1 MGSFAALHNFKHF
14 PESHPQ
20 QVRLIQG
27 VQFWQHGHV
36 RPRSSASGDGAST
49 KKRTRRTIVDDEEQA
64 INLSTVQKNST
75 TDVVMKDVKKKKRS
89 PARRLEVPVDKCSI
103 WDALSDTKVNMS
115 FKEWLTVDKQ
125 AAKDLCD
132 GIRFIHGRKPRTTVS
147 KQVNA
152 VNLVELDD
160 EEDEEGSVVEE
171 VLDGYDDDSC
181 SESYLF
187 DSEFEDDDDNGYHS
201 DTSFTQYPY
210 NPESVRAARPFAVQV
225 LINGE
230 LVEAIADTGASVS
243 VISKPLAQRLNL
255 PVNKDLICLSSSLM
269 KGIRRHMVYV

>member
-1 MGSFAALHNFKHF
+1 M
-14 PESHPQ
+14 
-20 QVRLIQG
+20 
-27 VQFWQHGHV
+27 
-36 RPRSSASGDGAST
+36 
-49 KKRTRRTIVDDEEQA
+49 
-64 INLSTVQKNST
+64 
-75 TDVVMKDVKKKKRS
+75 
-89 PARRLEVPVDKCSI
+89 
-103 WDALSDTKVNMS
+103 
-115 FKEWLTVDKQ
+115 
-125 AAKDLCD
+125 
-132 GIRFIHGRKPRTTVS
+132 
-147 KQVNA
+147 
-152 VNLVELDD
+152 
-160 EEDEEGSVVEE
+160 
-171 VLDGYDDDSC
+171 LDGYDDDSC